1 MLNHHINKKKNET
14 KSKRFENRFLY
25 FLSFKIPLTSS
36 YYNRA
41 LVNHINMIITRDV
54 LIQKNRNT
62 GYFTLVNYID
72 KGTVHNLVI
81 NNILKFY
88 I

>member
-1 MLNHHINKKKNET
+1 MWNHQINKKKNDT
-14 KSKRFENRFLY
+14 KSKRLENRFLY
-25 FLSFKIPLTSS
+25 VLSFKIPLTSS
-36 YYNRA
+36 YSNRA
-41 LVNHINMIITRDV
+41 LVNYINIILARDL

-62 GYFTLVNYID
+62 SYFSLLNSIY
-72 KGTVHNLVI
+72 KGTLDNLVI